1 MIVDVIKFKQMTL
14 NWKNDQILIKDNF
27 FSEEILSK
35 VHIEL
40 PSLNFTN
47 RHVDRKD
54 RTSYNKIYFNFPLSS
69 DHYLVEETTNIL
81 LKEYNIKYKKMES
94 VYFLSTKN
102 NLPTPHT
109 DTCELNVLIYLKGD
123 SLMHNGTG
131 IYEQNNLNTHLG
143 FKENRAILFNGAK
156 YMHASLQSFE
166 QEASPRY
173 VMANFLNYYDK

>member
-1 MIVDVIKFKQMTL
+1 MTL

-27 FSEEILSK
+27 FSEDILSK
-35 VHIEL
+35 VHLEL
-40 PSLNFTN
+40 PNLNFTN
-47 RHVDRKD
+47 RHADFKD
-54 RTSYNKIYFNFPLSS
+54 RSIYNKIYFNCPLSS
-69 DHYLVEETTNIL
+69 DHYLVKEIKNIL
-81 LKEYNIKYKKMES
+81 LKDYNIIYKRMES
-94 VYFLSTKN
+94 AYFLSTKN

-109 DTCELNVLIYLKGD
+109 DSCELNVLIYLKGN

-131 IYEQNNLNTHLG
+131 IYEQNNLNTHIG

-173 VMANFLNYYDK
+173 AMANFLNPYE